1 MLLLLHVDHFFLF
14 SVCDLNFL
22 LGFNFARIF
31 MRGYLISRFFATAEN
46 AKLSTNIGKNQKK
59 SYGENVRHYIQNF
72 NVVFIA

>member
-1 MLLLLHVDHFFLF
+1 MLLLLHVDHFFFLF
-14 SVCDLNFL
+14 FVIWIFCRELISQ
-22 LGFNFARIF
+22 GIF

-59 SYGENVRHYIQNF
+59 NYGENVRHYIQNF